1 MRALPSL
8 NPATH
13 PHRILIMDL
22 RRRCDAIPQHS
33 SGELTLSPDLSTLGI
48 DIDKSVFEYISAC
61 CFDVYLIDGTFMS

>member
-1 MRALPSL
+1 
-8 NPATH
+8 
-13 PHRILIMDL
+13 MDL